1 MIFSLFTN
9 VNEYAILI
17 IEGGKMI
24 IGMSFIA
31 SAFIFASM
39 IAIIY
44 FAKKHV
50 DTIETKLYN
59 YILIISIINMI
70 IEFTLC
76 TNILLDVPLFS
87 FYNLLINKLF
97 LVTLFT
103 WFSLFTLYIISVAGV
118 IKIHKKVPWKIII
131 YYLIIVT
138 LLVFLP
144 IELVDENGVAYSTGI
159 ATYLLYGICVF
170 YVLIWLII
178 IFKNKKKLRKKAL
191 PFIAFIICLI
201 IMLVARALIPGLL
214 LNSFSSAFATV
225 LMYFTIEN
233 PDIKMIEQLN
243 IAKETAEKANAA
255 KTDFLSNMS
264 HEIRTPLNAIVG
276 FSNILLDDESIPEKA
291 KDEVRD
297 IVMASDNLLEIVN
310 GILDISKIE
319 ANKLEIVNNEYSPE
333 KVIDELVAL
342 SKGRLGDKPIEFKT
356 NFDPSIPPVLYG
368 DAGRIKQI
376 CVNILTNAIKYTK
389 EGWIEFKV
397 SSIVKDNI
405 CRLIISVED
414 TGIGIKE
421 KNIDK
426 LFNKFER
433 LDLEDNV
440 TIEGTGLG
448 LAITKKLV
456 DLMHG
461 KIVVQSVFGKGSK
474 FTVCLDQRIVEN
486 PTIKVDTEKI
496 INEEIIVNNKKVL
509 LVDDNKINLKVA
521 ERLLESYGIKTESVE
536 SGYDCIEK
544 IKNGNKYNL
553 IMLDDMMPRMSGVE
567 TLKKLKEIKG
577 FDTKVIALTAN
588 ALTGMRE
595 KYLSDGFNDYLAKPI
610 NKEELNKIINK
621 YLNND

>member
-1 MIFSLFTN
+1 
-9 VNEYAILI
+9 
-17 IEGGKMI
+17 MI
-24 IGMSFIA
+24 ISMPFIVCT
-31 SAFIFASM
+31 FIFTLM

-44 FAKKHV
+44 FAKRHI

-59 YILIISIINMI
+59 YILVISIINII

-103 WFSLFTLYIISVAGV
+103 WFTLFTIYIICVSGTLE
-118 IKIHKKVPWKIII
+118 IKDKVLVRIIL
-131 YYLIIVT
+131 YYLVMVAFLV
-138 LLVFLP
+138 LLPLD
-144 IELVDENGVAYSTGI
+144 LVDEDGVAYSTGI
-159 ATYLLYGICVF
+159 ATYFLYGVCVV
-170 YVLIWLII
+170 YSLIWLYII
-178 IFKNKKKLRKKAL
+178 YRSKKKLGKKII
-191 PFIAFIICLI
+191 PFFSFIICLA

-214 LNSFSSAFATV
+214 LNSFSSAFATI

-243 IAKETAEKANAA
+243 IAREQAEKANAA

-276 FSNILLDDESIPEKA
+276 FSNLLLDDKDVPEKA

-319 ANKLEIVNNEYSPE
+319 ANKLEIVNNEYSTK

-356 NFDPSIPPVLYG
+356 NFAPDLPPILYG

-389 EGWIEFKV
+389 EGWIEFKI
-397 SSIVKDNI
+397 SSVVKDNI

-421 KNIDK
+421 GNIDK

-433 LDLEDNV
+433 LDLDENV

-461 KIVVQSVFGKGSK
+461 KIVVQSVFGRGSK
-474 FTVCLDQRIVEN
+474 FTVCLDQRIVKN
-486 PTIKVDTEKI
+486 PTIKVETEKHY
-496 INEEIIVNNKKVL
+496 EEVNVQNKKVL

-521 ERLLESYGIKTESVE
+521 ERLLKTYGIDVE
-536 SGYDCIEK
+536 CVDSGFACIDK
-544 IKNGNKYNL
+544 IKAHEKYDL

-567 TLKKLKEIKG
+567 TLKKLKEIPG
-577 FDTKVIALTAN
+577 FDMKVIALTAN
-588 ALTGMRE
+588 VLTGMKE
-595 KYLSDGFNDYLAKPI
+595 KYLNDGFDDYLAKPI
-610 NKEELNKIINK
+610 NKDELNKIVNR
-621 YLNND
+621 YLNSD

>member
-1 MIFSLFTN
+1 
-9 VNEYAILI
+9 
-17 IEGGKMI
+17 MI
-24 IGMSFIA
+24 IGMSFIVCT
-31 SAFIFASM
+31 FIFALM

-59 YILIISIINMI
+59 YILIISVINMI

-103 WFSLFTLYIISVAGV
+103 WFTLFTIYIICVSGLLKLKNKVLNRIILYYILMV
-118 IKIHKKVPWKIII
+118 IILV
-131 YYLIIVT
+131 
-138 LLVFLP
+138 LLPL
-144 IELVDENGVAYSTGI
+144 ELVNENGVAYSTGI
-159 ATYLLYGICVF
+159 ATYFLYGICVAYAF
-170 YVLIWLII
+170 IWLVI
-178 IFKNKKKLRKKAL
+178 IFKGKKKLGKKVI
-191 PFIAFIICLI
+191 PFVAFIVCLTV
-201 IMLVARALIPGLL
+201 MLVARALIPGLL
-214 LNSFSSAFATV
+214 LNSFSSAFATI

-243 IAKETAEKANAA
+243 IAREQAERANAA

-276 FSNILLDDESIPEKA
+276 FSNLLLDDREIPDKA
-291 KDEVRD
+291 KDGVRD

-319 ANKLEIVNNEYSPE
+319 ANKLEIVNSEYST
-333 KVIDELVAL
+333 KKILDELVSL
-342 SKGRLGDKPIEFKT
+342 CHGRLGEKPIEFKT
-356 NFDPSIPPVLYG
+356 NFDATIPAVLYG

-389 EGWIEFKV
+389 EGWIEFKI
-397 SSIVKDNI
+397 SSVIKDNI

-433 LDLEDNV
+433 LDLEENV

-474 FTVCLDQRIVEN
+474 FTVCIDQRIVKN
-486 PTIKVDTEKI
+486 PTIKVESEKHYD
-496 INEEIIVNNKKVL
+496 EIQVKNKRVL

-521 ERLLESYGIKTESVE
+521 ERLLASYGIETESIE
-536 SGYDCIEK
+536 SGFECIDK
-544 IKNGNKYNL
+544 IKTGNKYDL
-553 IMLDDMMPRMSGVE
+553 IMLDDMMPKMSGVE
-567 TLKKLKEIKG
+567 TLKKLKLIDG
-577 FDTKVIALTAN
+577 FNMKVVALTAN

-595 KYLSDGFNDYLAKPI
+595 KYLNEGFDDYLAKPI
-610 NKEELNKIINK
+610 NKDELNKIINK
-621 YLNND
+621 YLNSD

>member
-1 MIFSLFTN
+1 
-9 VNEYAILI
+9 
-17 IEGGKMI
+17 MI
-24 IGMSFIA
+24 ISMPFIVCT
-31 SAFIFASM
+31 FIFTLM

-44 FAKKHV
+44 FAKRHI

-59 YILIISIINMI
+59 YILVISIINII

-76 TNILLDVPLFS
+76 MNILLDVPLFS

-103 WFSLFTLYIISVAGV
+103 WFTLFTIYIICVSGTLE
-118 IKIHKKVPWKIII
+118 IKDKVLVRIIL
-131 YYLIIVT
+131 YYLVMVAFLV
-138 LLVFLP
+138 LLPLD
-144 IELVDENGVAYSTGI
+144 LVDEDGVAYSTGI
-159 ATYLLYGICVF
+159 ATYFLYGVCVV
-170 YVLIWLII
+170 YSLIWLYII
-178 IFKNKKKLRKKAL
+178 YRSKKKLGKKII
-191 PFIAFIICLI
+191 PFFSFIICLA

-214 LNSFSSAFATV
+214 LNSFSSAFATI

-243 IAKETAEKANAA
+243 IAREQAEKANAA

-276 FSNILLDDESIPEKA
+276 FSNLLLDDKDVPEKA

-319 ANKLEIVNNEYSPE
+319 ANKLEIVNNEYSTK

-356 NFDPSIPPVLYG
+356 NFAPDLPPILYG

-389 EGWIEFKV
+389 EGWIEFKI
-397 SSIVKDNI
+397 SSVVKDNI

-421 KNIDK
+421 GNIDK

-433 LDLEDNV
+433 LDLDENV

-461 KIVVQSVFGKGSK
+461 KIVVQSVFGRGSK
-474 FTVCLDQRIVEN
+474 FTVCLDQRIVKN
-486 PTIKVDTEKI
+486 PTIKVETEKHY
-496 INEEIIVNNKKVL
+496 EEVNVQNKKVL

-521 ERLLESYGIKTESVE
+521 ERLLKTYGIDVE
-536 SGYDCIEK
+536 CVDSGFACIDK
-544 IKNGNKYNL
+544 IKAHEKYDL

-567 TLKKLKEIKG
+567 TLKKLKEIPG
-577 FDTKVIALTAN
+577 FDMKVIALTAN
-588 ALTGMRE
+588 ALTGMKE
-595 KYLSDGFNDYLAKPI
+595 KYLNDGFDDYLAKPI
-610 NKEELNKIINK
+610 NKDELNKIVNR
-621 YLNND
+621 YLNSD